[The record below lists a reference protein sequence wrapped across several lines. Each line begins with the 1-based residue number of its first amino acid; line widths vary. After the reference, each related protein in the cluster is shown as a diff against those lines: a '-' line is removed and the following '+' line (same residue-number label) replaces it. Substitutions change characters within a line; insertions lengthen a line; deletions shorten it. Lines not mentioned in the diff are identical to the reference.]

1 MRGTPTIMLSDG
13 TKLRHPLAYANIQHD
28 KIVSVG
34 RIAVLRRRL
43 LRSHARTV

>member
-34 RIAVLRRRL
+34 IAVLRRRL